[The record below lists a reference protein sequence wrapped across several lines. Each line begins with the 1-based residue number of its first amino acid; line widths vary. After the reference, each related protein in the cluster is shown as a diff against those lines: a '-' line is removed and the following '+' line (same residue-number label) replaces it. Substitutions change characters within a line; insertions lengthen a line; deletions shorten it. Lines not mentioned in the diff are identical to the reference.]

1 METKDKKIPV
11 CWEGYGQ
18 EDDSWE
24 AEEDVHEGSVSEIE
38 YWEGRE

>member
-24 AEEDVHEGSVSEIE
+24 AEDVHEGSVSEIE